1 MNSNHPP
8 YGRLAI
14 FTKFPKPGFAKTRLA
29 ATLGNEDAARIQQHL
44 TEQVIKMTSP
54 ISSQCS
60 VERVVYYT
68 GGAEQQMKQWLGDQ
82 IALVKQ
88 QGKDLGERMFTAF
101 LESRHK
107 NIHRTI
113 IIGTDCPFIDHH
125 LLNQAF
131 SSLTHNSLVL
141 GPATDGG
148 YYLVGVRTDLPQE
161 SLALLFENIA
171 WGTDTVYQQTLTI
184 AERLN
189 ISHFSLQPLND
200 IDQPADLKHLNYYP
214 GP

>member
-1 MNSNHPP
+1 MNSNHSPSE
-8 YGRLAI
+8 RLAI
-14 FTKFPKPGFAKTRLA
+14 FTKYPKPGFAKTRLA
-29 ATLGNEDAARIQQHL
+29 ATLGNEDAARLQQHL

-54 ISSQCS
+54 ISTLCS

-68 GGAEQQMKQWLGDQ
+68 GGAEQQMKQWLGNR
-82 IALVKQ
+82 IPMIKQ
-88 QGKDLGERMFTAF
+88 QGKDLGERMLAAF

-107 NIHRTI
+107 NFHRTI

-125 LLNQAF
+125 LLDQAF

-141 GPATDGG
+141 GPAIDGG

-161 SLALLFENIA
+161 SLALLFQNIA
-171 WGTDTVYQQTLTI
+171 WGTNMVYQQTLNI
-184 AERLN
+184 AKRLN
-189 ISHFSLQPLND
+189 ISYFSLQPLND
-200 IDQPADLKHLNYYP
+200 IDQPADLKHINYYP